1 MFLNFLLGVKIFV
14 FIFSI
19 LFILRNLYS
28 FIKVLY
34 MKEGRYDAS
43 SLNLRL
49 LATSI
54 SYVITILI
62 LGF

>member
-43 SLNLRL
+43 SLNLSL

>member
-1 MFLNFLLGVKIFV
+1 MFLNFLLRVKIFV

-43 SLNLRL
+43 SLNLSL